1 MHDSPATEQAMP
13 RDVTTDDEL
22 VWSCVEAYA
31 GLSTGDDGNG
41 GAPARAD
48 GEPVTV
54 VCTPRGGAQ
63 SVRLELAADW
73 ERSASDDDL
82 RTAIGDA
89 RDD

>member
-1 MHDSPATEQAMP
+1 MP
-13 RDVTTDDEL
+13 RDVTTEDEL

-31 GLSTGDDGNG
+31 GLSAGDEGKDG
-41 GAPARAD
+41 PPPRAD

-63 SVRLELAADW
+63 SVRVQLAADW

-82 RTAIGDA
+82 RAAIGDA
-89 RDD
+89 RED

>member
-1 MHDSPATEQAMP
+1 MP
-13 RDVTTDDEL
+13 RDVTTEDEL

-31 GLSTGDDGNG
+31 GLSAG
-41 GAPARAD
+41 GEGEGGPPPRAD

-73 ERSASDDDL
+73 EQTTSDDDL
-82 RTAIGDA
+82 RAAIGDA
-89 RDD
+89 RED